1 MSGFKGRDFLTLVD
15 YSQDEIYQIL
25 SRALELKRAK
35 RRGAA
40 NRSLAGRAVALIFQ
54 KPSTRT
60 RVSFEAGIAQL
71 GGHPVFLNAEDMQ
84 LSRGETLEDTGKVLS
99 RYVDGIIMRAFAHRD
114 LEDLARGASVPVI
127 NGLTDYAHPCQ
138 AMADLLTILEQKDR
152 LAGLKLAYVGD
163 GNNVANSLLLAAVK
177 VGINISVSSPE
188 GYEPKQ
194 EVVRRAMHFLRG
206 ISPKISLTNDPV
218 EGVKNADIVYT
229 DVWTSMGD
237 ENESEQRK
245 TVFKPYQVN
254 NDLLSHA
261 KDNVMIMHCLPA
273 HYGEEILLEVFD
285 AHKNV
290 LFDQAENR
298 LHAQKALLSVLLG
311 D

>member
-1 MSGFKGRDFLTLVD
+1 MARLKGRDFLTLMEYD
-15 YSQDEIYQIL
+15 QDEIYQIV
-25 SRALELKRAK
+25 SRALEFK
-35 RRGAA
+35 RRTKLKID
-40 NRSLAGRAVALIFQ
+40 RQPLAGKTVALIFQ

-71 GGHPVFLNAEDMQ
+71 GGHPIFLNASDMQ

-99 RYVDGIIMRAFAHRD
+99 RYVDGIVMRAYDHRE
-114 LEDLARGASVPVI
+114 LEELAKGASVPVI

-138 AMADLLTILEQKDR
+138 AMADLVTILEKKDR

-163 GNNVANSLLLAAVK
+163 GNNVANSLLLASVK

-188 GYEPKQ
+188 GYQPKE
-194 EVVRRAMHFLRG
+194 EVVRRAMSFLRG
-206 ISPKISLTNDPV
+206 KSSKISITDDPV
-218 EGVKNADIVYT
+218 EGVRNADIVYT

-237 ENESEQRK
+237 EDESAQRRAALAK
-245 TVFKPYQVN
+245 YQVN
-254 NDLLSHA
+254 NELLSHA
-261 KDNVMIMHCLPA
+261 RPGALIMHCLPA
-273 HYGEEILLEVFD
+273 HYGEEILMEVFD
-285 AHKNV
+285 KHENG